1 MNGEAADSTQNT
13 GLLGERRHG
22 MDTDLTAADGIPIQ
36 CQFCVGRAF
45 RRSRLRFADLSQIF
59 LMRYPVRCLRCSQR
73 QMVSFTVAGVSVPSH
88 VHHKQRSSSSE
99 RGAHPDAD

>member
-1 MNGEAADSTQNT
+1 MSGEAADTT
-13 GLLGERRHG
+13 RGAGMLGERRHE
-22 MDTDLTAADGIPIQ
+22 MDTDLASSSGIPIQ

-45 RRSRLRFADLSQIF
+45 RRSRLRPSDLSQLF

-73 QMVSFTVAGVSVPSH
+73 QMVSFTVAAVSVPSH

-99 RGAHPDAD
+99 HRAQPSAD